1 MITNVDGSTAVA
13 QSGRSPWSRDQVS
26 LARVSVRMPVCS
38 ARMAAAAADGA
49 RPTTWPPSSVQA
61 RVRAHGDCFPCASRG
76 ERKLQTCPGVAHLA
90 DHGRLPGIKGSPIRR
105 HFEQGQ
111 IHRRLFEGCTAA
123 LSGGCDE
130 ALLGVEDSRRCV
142 EGGAGDG
149 VRSSSTVRL
158 ARPRSHSR
166 QQS

>member
-1 MITNVDGSTAVA
+1 MVQGPGEFGEGVGADAGVLCEDGGRGSRWSQADHLAAVFGPG
-13 QSGRSPWSRDQVS
+13 QGE
-26 LARVSVRMPVCS
+26 
-38 ARMAAAAADGA
+38 G
-49 RPTTWPPSSVQA
+49 
-61 RVRAHGDCFPCASRG
+61 AHGDCFPCASRG

-111 IHRRLFEGCTAA
+111 IHRRLFEGRTAA